1 MVTTGKATVNF
12 ADQTASPA
20 AKQNPNGFPLAPADF
35 AHRPLFEVV
44 ADLLMQRAT
53 PGPATCAQLN
63 DWLEMMQPRP
73 LTAGGSVLRF
83 VAPDSAAIGYEE
95 RIFTYGEVVTRPDN
109 WHDFFNALVWMRF
122 ARSKAALNALHV
134 RIMRRGNAGSG
145 RGPVRDAATQFD
157 ESGIVVA
164 SADSSLLDLLA
175 RRSWRELFWVRRAD
189 VVKNMR
195 FLVFGHGLYDALHA
209 PFYRMC
215 ARAATVKVERE
226 VIDRDV
232 VAQCAHVDTILAQ
245 RFAAEGAWYPRPR
258 ALLALPV
265 LGIPGVTA
273 ESECAEYYAD
283 TGQFRPRPAWI

>member
-1 MVTTGKATVNF
+1 
-12 ADQTASPA
+12 
-20 AKQNPNGFPLAPADF
+20 
-35 AHRPLFEVV
+35 
-44 ADLLMQRAT
+44 
-53 PGPATCAQLN
+53 
-63 DWLEMMQPRP
+63 MMQPRP

-83 VAPDSAAIGYEE
+83 VVPDAAAIGYEE
-95 RIFTYGEVVTRPDN
+95 RIFTTGEVVTRPDN

-122 ARSKAALNALHV
+122 SQTKAALNALHV
-134 RIMRRGNAGSG
+134 RIMRRGIAGNG

-175 RRSWRELFWVRRAD
+175 RRCWQELFWVRRAD
-189 VVKNMR
+189 VVKSMR

-209 PFYRMC
+209 PFYLMC
-215 ARAATVKVERE
+215 ARAATIEVERD
-226 VIDRDV
+226 VIDRDA
-232 VAQCAHVDTILAQ
+232 VALCTHVDTTLAQ

-273 ESECAEYYAD
+273 ASECAEYYAD
-283 TGQFRPRPAWI
+283 TEQFRPRPAWG

>member
-1 MVTTGKATVNF
+1 MVTTGKSMVNL
-12 ADQTASPA
+12 ADQANSPA
-20 AKQNPNGFPLAPADF
+20 RKQNPNGFPTAPADL
-35 AHRPLFEVV
+35 AHRPLFEAVS
-44 ADLLMQRAT
+44 DLLIRCTT

-63 DWLEMMQPRP
+63 HWLEKTQPRP
-73 LTAGGSVLRF
+73 RTAGGGALRF

-95 RIFTYGEVVTRPDN
+95 RIFTTGEVVTRPDS

-122 ARSKAALNALHV
+122 EKTKTALNALHV

-175 RRSWRELFWVRRAD
+175 RRCWQELFWVRRAD
-189 VVKNMR
+189 VVKSMR

-209 PFYRMC
+209 PFYLMC
-215 ARAATVKVERE
+215 ARAATVEVEHD
-226 VIDRDV
+226 VIDGDV
-232 VAQCAHVDTILAQ
+232 VAQCAHLDTILAQ
-245 RFAAEGAWYPRPR
+245 RFADGDWYPRPR

-265 LGIPGVTA
+265 LGIPGVTV

-283 TGQFRPRPAWI
+283 SRQFRPPPAWA